1 MNLPFFI
8 ARKYFFSGK
17 KRNFINVISII
28 SLIIVS
34 ICTAALIVVLSVF
47 NGLEGLLRSMYSS
60 FDPEIKIEAARGKT
74 FEVDSA
80 FLADIKNIEGVDI
93 VTEVI
98 EDYAYV
104 RYRESNMVVTIKGV
118 SENFIDQK
126 RIDDAIVS
134 GDLKLKDGNINYAI
148 IGQGVQYMLSI
159 SPGNDLYPLQVH
171 YTKDVKP
178 GQLDISK
185 LYSKKSILV
194 GSVFA
199 IEKNYDENYIFVPL
213 SFTEELLEYKNK
225 RTSLEIKTSSG
236 SNISTVQNQLKGKL
250 GEDFK
255 VLNNDEQ
262 HADLYKLLNLEKL
275 FVFIAFSFILLVGS
289 INIFFALSMLA
300 IDKKKDIA
308 VLYSLGATDQLI
320 RRIFIFEGSIISLGG
335 ALIGLILGGLV
346 CLAQQNFGLV
356 SMGMETSI
364 LENYPVELQIQD
376 FIYTFISLVVITL
389 LISYR
394 PAIIAT
400 RYGMLKHL

>member
-1 MNLPFFI
+1 M
-8 ARKYFFSGK
+8 
-17 KRNFINVISII
+17 
-28 SLIIVS
+28 IIVS

-60 FDPEIKIEAARGKT
+60 FDPEIKIEANRGKT
-74 FEVDSA
+74 FEVDST
-80 FLADIKNIEGVDI
+80 FLSEIGNVEGVNI

-134 GDLKLKDGNINYAI
+134 GELKLKDGNINYAI

-185 LYSKKSILV
+185 LYSKKNILV

-199 IEKNYDENYIFVPL
+199 IEKNYDENFIFVPL
-213 SFTEELLEYKNK
+213 SFAEELLEYNNK
-225 RTSLEIKTSSG
+225 RTSLEIKTIPG
-236 SNISTVQNQLKGKL
+236 YNVNTVQNKLKERL
-250 GEDFK
+250 GDSFK

-300 IDKKKDIA
+300 IDKKKDIS
-308 VLYSLGATDQLI
+308 VLYSLGATDKLI
-320 RRIFIFEGSIISLGG
+320 RRIFLFEGSIISLGG
-335 ALIGLILGGLV
+335 AIIGLILGGLICV
-346 CLAQQNFGLV
+346 IQQNYGLV

-376 FIYTFISLVVITL
+376 FVYTFISLVVITL

>member
-74 FEVDSA
+74 FEVDST

-148 IGQGVQYMLSI
+148 IGQGVQYMLTI

-250 GEDFK
+250 GDDFK

>member
-98 EDYAYV
+98 EDYVYI

-148 IGQGVQYMLSI
+148 IGQGVQYMLTI